1 MELIG
6 SQLSGDV
13 GLKVLLSPLSSNIVA
28 RTACCAVGIGLP
40 VYSTFKAIEKKDLIA
55 QEKWLVYWAVYGSFT
70 VAEVFSDKI
79 LSWVPLYYH
88 AKLAFLIWLQL
99 PPNYGAKELYARYLK
114 KFLLQHQ
121 ARIDKILGMA
131 SNEINKFISSHQV
144 EIDFL
149 KAVAFKCAMTA
160 KEIVS
165 DTTPES
171 SIIGRNSSSR
181 RVTDGSD
188 PEHDN

>member
-6 SQLSGDV
+6 SQLSGDM
-13 GLKVLLSPLSSNIVA
+13 GLKVLLSPLSSNIVS

-40 VYSTFKAIEKKDLIA
+40 VYSTFKAIEKKDQIA
-55 QEKWLVYWAVYGSFT
+55 QERWLVYWAVYGTFS
-70 VAEVFSDKI
+70 VAEIFSDKI
-79 LSWVPLYYH
+79 LSWVPFYYH

-114 KFLLQHQ
+114 KVLLKHQ
-121 ARIDKILGMA
+121 ARIDKILGIA

-144 EIDFL
+144 EIDFF
-149 KAVAFKCAMTA
+149 KAVAVKCAMQA

-165 DTTPES
+165 DTNPES
-171 SIIGRNSSSR
+171 SINGQNSTSR
-181 RVTDGSD
+181 RLTNGSD
-188 PEHDN
+188 DN